1 MVPKLLRRLADLSTC
16 ASADETLV
24 GQRPSLERRDRSGP
38 VGDPLP
44 SAWVKMQVWRRDH
57 GRCVRCGGQERVWF
71 DYIVPVWEGGSNT
84 EQNIRLLCERC
95 SRDKDTSRRRK
106 RWRA

>member
-1 MVPKLLRRLADLSTC
+1 MVPKLLRRLAGLS
-16 ASADETLV
+16 ASTSGDDETLAWR
-24 GQRPSLERRDRSGP
+24 RPGEERREGS
-38 VGDPLP
+38 VGNPLP
-44 SAWVKMQVWRRDH
+44 SAWVRMHVWRRDY
-57 GRCVRCGGQERVWF
+57 GRCVGCGSQERVWF

-95 SRDKDTSRRRK
+95 GREKGASRRTR